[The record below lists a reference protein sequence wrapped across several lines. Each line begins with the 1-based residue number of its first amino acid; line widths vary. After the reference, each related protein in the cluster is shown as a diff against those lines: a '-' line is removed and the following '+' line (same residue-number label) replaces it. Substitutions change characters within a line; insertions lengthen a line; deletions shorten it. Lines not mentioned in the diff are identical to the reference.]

1 MLAQV
6 THEEEK
12 DRTTRTIVTEMG
24 GGILMHKTYNVE
36 DGRIIRVETLTL
48 LDERTATTRARVT
61 QLFGSASDAST
72 LTVFSCVESRVDTTQ
87 DELVPSGSPRMDGVR
102 ASERRHPPEF
112 DL

>member
-1 MLAQV
+1 M
-6 THEEEK
+6 TYEEEK
-12 DRTTRTIVTEMG
+12 DPTTRTIVTEMG
-24 GGILMHKTYNVE
+24 GGVLMHKTYNVE
-36 DGRIIRVETLTL
+36 DGRIMRLETLTL

-61 QLFGSASDAST
+61 QLFGGASDAST

-87 DELVPSGSPRMDGVR
+87 DELVPSGSPRMDG